1 MMPPLRRQRGAVT
14 LMGALVIIIT
24 MMLMIEVLHR
34 MAGSDIL
41 DTAAQHEAV
50 EALFIAETG
59 IEHASYL
66 FANNTACADLALVG
80 PVNAGRG
87 GFDIS
92 ASTLV
97 GSECSIRVTATAG
110 VLGAQRV
117 VEAVLKNEG
126 NLLGSA
132 NSGFDEPAGTC
143 NPAVGCAP
151 TGWTLPAGGWQDLGG
166 PTASSGPPV
175 VYDRAAYVVKPSPGP
190 STATTAGSFGLTP
203 FTVTAPTTLTLSFDY
218 KVVTSGGSSKEA
230 ELSFGL
236 TDGTSTYSATPTPF
250 ESGNTGGYVSDS
262 VTIDIG
268 GTGSVTITE
277 FSFTLFAKAG
287 QPKQIWLDNLDLR
300 DPAGGGSVALRQW
313 REIVSN

>member
-1 MMPPLRRQRGAVT
+1 MMPPLRKQRGAVT

-34 MAGSDIL
+34 MAASDIL
-41 DTAAQHEAV
+41 DTSVQNDAV

-66 FANNTACADLALVG
+66 FANGTACADLALVG
-80 PVNAGRG
+80 AVDAGRG
-87 GFDIS
+87 SFDIGP
-92 ASTLV
+92 STLV
-97 GSECSIRVTATAG
+97 GSECNVSVTATAG

-126 NLLGSA
+126 NLLGDA
-132 NSGFDEPAGTC
+132 NSGFDEPAGVC
-143 NPAVGCAP
+143 DPSLGCAP
-151 TGWTLPAGGWQDLGG
+151 TGWTLPAAGWQDFGG
-166 PTASSGPPV
+166 PAASTGPPV
-175 VYDRAAYVVKPSPGP
+175 VYDRAAYVQKTSPGP

-230 ELSFGL
+230 ELSFAV
-236 TDGTSTYSATPTPF
+236 TDGTNIYSAAPTPF
-250 ESGNTGGYVSDS
+250 ESGHTGSYLSDS

-268 GTGSVTITE
+268 GTGPVTITE
-277 FSFTLFAKAG
+277 FSFTLFAKSG

>member
-1 MMPPLRRQRGAVT
+1 VSQPLRKQRGAVT
-14 LMGALVIIIT
+14 LVGALVIIIT
-24 MMLMIEVLHR
+24 LVLMIEGLHR
-34 MAGSDIL
+34 MASSDVL
-41 DTAAQHEAV
+41 DTAVQNDAV

-66 FANNTACADLALVG
+66 FSNGTACADLALEG

-87 GFDIS
+87 NFDIS
-92 ASTLV
+92 TSALV

-117 VEAVLKNEG
+117 VDAVLRNEG
-126 NLLGSA
+126 NLLGEA
-132 NSGFDEPAGTC
+132 NANFDEPLPPCVA
-143 NPAVGCAP
+143 PGCVP
-151 TGWTLPAGGWQDLGG
+151 TGWTFSSGQWQDGG
-166 PTASSGPPV
+166 GASGAGD
-175 VYDRAAYVVKPSPGP
+175 DRAAYVVKPSPGG

-203 FTVTAPTTLTLSFDY
+203 FKVTAPATLTLSFDY
-218 KVVTSGGSSKEA
+218 RVVTSGGSNKEA
-230 ELSFGL
+230 QLFFSVS
-236 TDGTSTYSATPTPF
+236 DGTTTYQADPWPF
-250 ESGNTGGYVSDS
+250 EDGHTGSYLSDS

-268 GTGSVTITE
+268 GTGSVTLTD

-300 DPAGGGSVALRQW
+300 DPAGGGVALRQW

>member
-1 MMPPLRRQRGAVT
+1 MRPLHKQRGAVT
-14 LMGALVIIIT
+14 LMGALVLIIT
-24 MMLMIEVLHR
+24 LVLMIEVLHR
-34 MAGSDIL
+34 MAASDIL
-41 DTAAQHEAV
+41 DTSVQNDAV

-80 PVNAGRG
+80 PVSAGRG
-87 GFDIS
+87 SFDITT
-92 ASTLV
+92 STPV

-143 NPAVGCAP
+143 NPAVGCTP
-151 TGWTLPAGGWQDLGG
+151 TGWTLPAGGWQDFGG
-166 PTASSGPPV
+166 PTASSSPPL

-203 FTVTAPTTLTLSFDY
+203 FTVTAPTTLTLGFDY

-230 ELSFGL
+230 ELSFAL
-236 TDGTSTYSATPTPF
+236 TDGTSSYSATPAPF
-250 ESGNTGGYVSDS
+250 ESGHTGGYVSDS

-268 GTGSVTITE
+268 GTGPVSITE

>member
-1 MMPPLRRQRGAVT
+1 MMPPLRKQRGAVT

-41 DTAAQHEAV
+41 DTAAQNEAV

-66 FANNTACADLALVG
+66 FANGTACADLALVG

-87 GFDIS
+87 SFDIGP
-92 ASTLV
+92 STLV
-97 GSECSIRVTATAG
+97 GSECSVSVTATAG

-117 VEAVLKNEG
+117 VEAVLKNGG
-126 NLLGSA
+126 NLLGDA
-132 NSGFDEPAGTC
+132 NSGFDEPAGAC
-143 NPAVGCAP
+143 DPSLGCTP

-166 PTASSGPPV
+166 PTASSGPPI
-175 VYDRAAYVVKPSPGP
+175 VYDRAAYVIKPIPGP

-203 FTVTAPTTLTLSFDY
+203 FTVTAPATLTLSFDY

-230 ELSFGL
+230 ELSFAL
-236 TDGTSTYSATPTPF
+236 TDGTSTYGSTPAPL
-250 ESGNTGGYVSDS
+250 ESGHTGNYVTGN
-262 VTIDIG
+262 VTIAIG
-268 GTGSVTITE
+268 GSGPVTITG

>member
-1 MMPPLRRQRGAVT
+1 MQPPHKQRGAVT

-24 MMLMIEVLHR
+24 LVLMIEVLHR
-34 MAGSDIL
+34 MAASDIL
-41 DTAAQHEAV
+41 DTSVQNDSV

-66 FANNTACADLALVG
+66 LANNTACADLALVG

-87 GFDIS
+87 SFDVS

-97 GSECSIRVTATAG
+97 GSECNIRVTATAG

-117 VEAVLKNEG
+117 VEAVLKNDG

-132 NSGFDEPAGTC
+132 NAGFDEPYPCTPSNSC
-143 NPAVGCAP
+143 PP
-151 TGWTLPAGGWQDLGG
+151 TGWTLPAGGWQDFGG
-166 PTASSGPPV
+166 PTGSSSPPL
-175 VYDRAAYVVKPSPGP
+175 VYDRAAYVIKPIPGP

-218 KVVTSGGSSKEA
+218 RVATSGGSSKEA
-230 ELSFGL
+230 ELSFAL
-236 TDGTSTYSATPTPF
+236 SDGTSTYSATPTPF
-250 ESGNTGGYVSDS
+250 ESGHTGGYLNATVS
-262 VTIDIG
+262 IDIG
-268 GTGSVTITE
+268 GSGPVTITE
-277 FSFTLFAKAG
+277 FSFTLFAKSG

-300 DPAGGGSVALRQW
+300 DPAGGGTVGLRQW
-313 REIVSN
+313 HEIVVN

>member
-1 MMPPLRRQRGAVT
+1 MIHTLHKQRGAVT
-14 LMGALVIIIT
+14 LMGALVLIIT
-24 MMLMIEVLHR
+24 LVLMIEVLHR
-34 MAGSDIL
+34 MAASDIL
-41 DTAAQHEAV
+41 DTSVQNDAV

-80 PVNAGRG
+80 PVSAGRG
-87 GFDIS
+87 SFDVS

-132 NSGFDEPAGTC
+132 NSGFDEPYPCTPVNSC
-143 NPAVGCAP
+143 PP
-151 TGWTLPAGGWQDLGG
+151 TGWTLPAGGWQDFGG
-166 PTASSGPPV
+166 PSASSSPPV
-175 VYDRAAYVVKPSPGP
+175 VYDRAAYVEKPIPGP

-218 KVVTSGGSSKEA
+218 EVVTSGGSSKEA
-230 ELSFGL
+230 ELSFAL
-236 TDGTSTYSATPTPF
+236 TDGTSTYSATPAPF
-250 ESGNTGGYVSDS
+250 ESGHTGGYVNTTVS
-262 VTIDIG
+262 IDIG
-268 GTGSVTITE
+268 GSGPVTITE

>member
-1 MMPPLRRQRGAVT
+1 VQN
-14 LMGALVIIIT
+14 
-24 MMLMIEVLHR
+24 
-34 MAGSDIL
+34 D
-41 DTAAQHEAV
+41 AV

-80 PVNAGRG
+80 PVSAGRG
-87 GFDIS
+87 SFDVS

-97 GSECSIRVTATAG
+97 GSECNIRVTATAG

-117 VEAVLKNEG
+117 VEAALKNEG

-132 NSGFDEPAGTC
+132 NSGFDEPAGSC
-143 NPAVGCAP
+143 DPSLGCAP
-151 TGWTLPAGGWQDLGG
+151 TGWTLPAGGWQDFGG
-166 PTASSGPPV
+166 PSASSGPPV
-175 VYDRAAYVVKPSPGP
+175 VYDRAAYVEKPIPGP

-230 ELSFGL
+230 ELSFAL
-236 TDGTSTYSATPTPF
+236 TDGTSTYSATPAPF
-250 ESGNTGGYVSDS
+250 ESGHTGGYVNTTVS
-262 VTIDIG
+262 IAIG
-268 GTGSVTITE
+268 GSGPVTITE
-277 FSFTLFAKAG
+277 FSFILFAKAG

-300 DPAGGGSVALRQW
+300 DPAGGGSGFG
-313 REIVSN
+313 